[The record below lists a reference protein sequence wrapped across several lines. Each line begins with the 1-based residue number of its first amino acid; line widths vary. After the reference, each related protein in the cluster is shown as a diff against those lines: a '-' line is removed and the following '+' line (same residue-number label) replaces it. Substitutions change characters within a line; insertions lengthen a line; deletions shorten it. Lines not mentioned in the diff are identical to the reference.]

1 MKTLDAS
8 AIAQNYLHRIMLGTI
23 APRPI
28 AFASTVDAAGNENLA
43 PFSFFNAFG
52 VNPGT
57 LIFSPSRRGRDNTT
71 KHTYE
76 NLLEVPEVVIN
87 IVTYEMVQ
95 QMSLA
100 SCEFPKGISEFVKAG
115 FTPLPSERIRPP
127 RVKESPVQ
135 YECKVRQI
143 IETGTGPGAG
153 NLVICDILLV
163 HLDEDILSPEG
174 EIDPTKINQVGRL
187 GGDYYVKVDDY
198 SRFVVPKPN
207 VHNGI
212 GIDALPEYIRYS
224 PLLTGNELGMLG
236 NLSRFPSNE
245 ELEAVQQNPVSTSG
259 LPLRTEDIFAH
270 AKKLLAQ
277 GNAPQALAWLIACMP
292 KP

>member
-1 MKTLDAS
+1 MKTLDAAS
-8 AIAQNYLHRIMLGTI
+8 IAQNYLHRILLGTV

-28 AFASTVDAAGNENLA
+28 AFASTVDAEGNPNLA

-87 IVTYEMVQ
+87 VVTYDMVQ

-100 SCEFPKGISEFVKAG
+100 SCEYPRGTNEFLKAG
-115 FTPLPSERIRPP
+115 FTPLASERIRPP

-135 YECKVRQI
+135 YECTVRQI
-143 IETGTGPGAG
+143 IQTGDGPGAG

-163 HLDEDILSPEG
+163 HLDENILTNEG
-174 EIDPTKINQVGRL
+174 EIDPTKINHVGRL
-187 GGDYYVKVDDY
+187 GGDYYVRVNEQ
-198 SRFVVPKPN
+198 SRFIVPKPN

-212 GIDALPEYIRYS
+212 GIDALPEEIRYS
-224 PLLTGNELGMLG
+224 RLLNGNELGMMG
-236 NLSRFPSNE
+236 NLSSMPTSE
-245 ELEAVQQNPVSTSG
+245 EIAVFKNDQSMEAIYPNDRNSAF
-259 LPLRTEDIFAH
+259 IH
-270 AKKLLAQ
+270 AKMLLNQ
-277 GNAPQALAWLIACMP
+277 GKPKEALACLMAYCC
-292 KP
+292 